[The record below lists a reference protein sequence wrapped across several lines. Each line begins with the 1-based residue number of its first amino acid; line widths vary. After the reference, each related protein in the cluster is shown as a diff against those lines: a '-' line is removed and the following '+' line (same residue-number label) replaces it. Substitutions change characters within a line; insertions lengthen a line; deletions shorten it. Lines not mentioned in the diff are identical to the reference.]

1 MEKNLI
7 EPVVTHAQPT
17 QYCMSQAAC
26 HIYFLQK
33 NAQTDFLVDKLL
45 SLI

>member
-7 EPVVTHAQPT
+7 EQVVTHAQPT

-26 HIYFLQK
+26 HLYFYK
-33 NAQTDFLVDKLL
+33 KRSN
-45 SLI
+45 